1 MLRNLINTATE
12 IVTSGYEHTQD
23 VEDLLDSA
31 ERNIFAISEK
41 RIKQSFV
48 NIKEIVKSSFETIE
62 KLYERKEMVTGLAT
76 GFMDFD
82 EMTSGLQPGDLIIV
96 AGRPGMGKTALSL
109 CIAQNAAIEKKLLL
123 QYSALR

>member
-41 RIKQSFV
+41 GIKQSFV

-82 EMTSGLQPGDLIIV
+82 EMTSGLSQ
-96 AGRPGMGKTALSL
+96 
-109 CIAQNAAIEKKLLL
+109 AI
-123 QYSALR
+123 

>member
-1 MLRNLINTATE
+1 M
-12 IVTSGYEHTQD
+12 
-23 VEDLLDSA
+23 DSA

-62 KLYERKEMVTGLAT
+62 KLYEKKEMVTGLAT

-82 EMTSGLQPGDLIIV
+82 E
-96 AGRPGMGKTALSL
+96 
-109 CIAQNAAIEKKLLL
+109 
-123 QYSALR
+123 